1 MKLIALYTVFNGTEL
16 LDGSISRI
24 VDHVDEILVCYQTI
38 SNTGTKSRE
47 PIQWK
52 RKSKYA
58 SKIKF
63 IEWTPDLSKSTKQNE
78 VDKHNFMLSC
88 ARRNGFSHYVL
99 MACDHYY
106 DTEQFASAKQQLIES
121 PVDVTATQMYTYYK
135 HINWRIEPIED
146 YCMPFICKIRDGVYF
161 HYGLKYPVKTDPSV
175 VMTKCDSF
183 RLFSEPEIMLNHY
196 SMIRTDIHNKFK
208 NAAASIRWR
217 PEQIERFIS
226 EYENAQPGDSI
237 SYFQNRTITVV

>member
-16 LDGSISRI
+16 LDGSIARI
-24 VDHVDEILVCYQTI
+24 IDHVDEILVCYQTV
-38 SNTGTKSRE
+38 SNTGIKSLE
-47 PIQWK
+47 PLEWI
-52 RKSKYA
+52 KSSRYQNR
-58 SKIKF
+58 IKF
-63 IEWTPDLSKSTKQNE
+63 IEWNPNLSKSTKQNE
-78 VDKHNFMLSC
+78 VDKHNFMLSF
-88 ARRNGFSHYVL
+88 ARRSGFSHYLL

-106 DTEQFASAKQQLIES
+106 DTNQFADAIHKLIQS

-135 HINWRIEPIED
+135 QINWRLEPIED

-183 RLFSEPEIMLNHY
+183 RLFSESEIMLHHY
-196 SMIRTDIHNKFK
+196 SMIRVDIKNKFA
-208 NAAASIRWR
+208 NAAASIRWK

-237 SYFQNRTITVV
+237 NYFQGRKITVV